1 MLLQP
6 IGYYLAHNSLGSKGL
21 FQLLQ
26 ASVRAVVKCGLNPLV
41 ITMDQSS
48 TNIKMVQEHQIS
60 SDHPKIE
67 IDGREI
73 LIMYD
78 SPHLM
83 KNTRNAIFKHNAV
96 FQSKIATYQ
105 HIRKLY
111 DLDVSS
117 PLRLVPKL
125 QKRCIDLPPF
135 AAMNVALAARTLSE
149 SCATAMRHYVGTC
162 ELPKK
167 RLKRLNLLKSLINS
181 SIYSILRT
189 NTQIR

>member
-1 MLLQP
+1 
-6 IGYYLAHNSLGSKGL
+6 
-21 FQLLQ
+21 
-26 ASVRAVVKCGLNPLV
+26 
-41 ITMDQSS
+41 MDQSS

-60 SDHPKIE
+60 SGHPKIE

-167 RLKRLNLLKSLINS
+167 ALETAEFIKIFDKLFDIFNSKDKYSNSVGKVRTLRIN
-181 SIYSILRT
+181 ICYLYFYGNYI
-189 NTQIR
+189 IAAI